1 LKETQ
6 HLSAAFHLQVQSSL
20 STILTGIRHSARHFV
35 RTPGVSLA
43 LLFTIA
49 LGVGSNV
56 AIHGFVRGM
65 TKFNSP
71 LAFDG
76 RVVSIF
82 RRDAHR
88 EAGPLSYAD
97 YRSLG
102 SHPDPFEWIG
112 AARIIP
118 AAITVAGQSQVLSV
132 AAVTPGLA
140 GFFNLTLDQ
149 GVVISHRIWESAFS
163 SKTDLSG
170 EQIHIDGLN
179 LPVVGVA
186 PDWLEGV
193 YRDRAVDLWKP
204 FKEQALEGVDPGSR
218 NFWVL
223 GKRRGSYSINE
234 IQTAVRGRPSGPA
247 ELRVLPYTGTT
258 PEVGEGRSRVG
269 ALLSFAGV
277 LVFFIACS
285 NVAAFLVGRAS
296 ARSHE
301 TSIRVALGASR
312 GQLARGLLS
321 DSIVISVT
329 GGALGMLLA
338 FWTSLVLPSLLFEED
353 AQRLVFAPDLFSIVA
368 ASAACVGI
376 TIVCGLLPVL
386 VTSHDRP
393 ADVLR
398 RESAGPSIGIRHL
411 RVGLVIAQMTSCCL
425 LVISTAFL
433 FAGLRTALQ
442 TSVAHRLRHP
452 ILVSVLASSGI
463 GGGPRYF
470 QNVQEAAPLVA
481 GVSPKAWTARL
492 PGDLPAWVTFRVE
505 PRQLPLRDVTLDV
518 QAFAPSSSTLFALPP
533 VAGRLFGVEH
543 QTCRSAMVNEEAAK
557 KLFGPGTVGR
567 SIRDAANFPVE
578 IIGVLAM
585 PKAAHAA
592 TQPAIYFYQED
603 QKGPHA
609 ERLGLANFRAPI
621 VSNLEQVELDSNVVS
636 PSYFA
641 VMGWPL
647 TAGQLFPDDPNLH
660 GCRVGVVN
668 QEAAD
673 LYFNGN
679 AVGRT
684 VIDDSGRRAEIIG
697 VVHSAPLGTFER
709 RVEPAIYFPMARDFT
724 PYMTLILGALEVSA
738 PLLADLDRGI
748 TAVPG
753 RGPSPVVVKT
763 LETYLNQTALA
774 PLRIATM
781 IIGASATVALI
792 LSIFGLFGALSDAV
806 RQRRREFAVRI
817 ALGAQRRHVIAQVL
831 QEGLR
836 LAAAGA
842 VAGTF
847 GSLLLSRT
855 LAGIIPGNG
864 SPAIWVWMAAPL
876 LLAASVTLASVLPA
890 RRALIV
896 NPLTIMR
903 DD

>member
-1 LKETQ
+1 
-6 HLSAAFHLQVQSSL
+6 
-20 STILTGIRHSARHFV
+20 V

-65 TKFNSP
+65 TRSNSP
-71 LAFDG
+71 LASDG

-97 YRSLG
+97 YLSLR

-118 AAITVAGQSQVLSV
+118 GAITLAGQAEVLSV

-140 GFFNLTLDQ
+140 GFLNLSLDQ

-163 SKTDLSG
+163 AKTDLQG

-179 LPVVGVA
+179 LPVAGVA

-193 YRDRAVDLWKP
+193 YRDRAVDLWMP
-204 FKEQALEGVDPGSR
+204 FNEEALKGVDQGSR

-223 GKRRGSYSINE
+223 GKRRGNYSINE
-234 IQTAVRGRPSGPA
+234 IQTAVRGSPGGTG

-269 ALLSFAGV
+269 ALLNFAGV

-301 TSIRVALGASR
+301 TSVRVALGASR
-312 GQLARGLLS
+312 GQLVRGLLS
-321 DSIVISVT
+321 DSIVISLT

-338 FWTSLVLPSLLFEED
+338 LWTSLVLPSLLFDED
-353 AQRLVFAPDLFSIVA
+353 AKRLIFAPDVFSIVA

-376 TIVCGLLPVL
+376 TIVCGLLPVF
-386 VTSHDRP
+386 VASHDRP

-411 RVGLVIAQMTSCCL
+411 RVGLVIAQMASCCV

-433 FAGLRTALQ
+433 FAGLRSALQ

-452 ILVSVLASSGI
+452 ILVSVEADSSL
-463 GGGPRYF
+463 RYF
-470 QNVQEAAPLVA
+470 QNVQHAAELVA
-481 GVSPKAWTARL
+481 GVSGKAWVARL
-492 PGDLPAWVTFRVE
+492 PGDEPAWESFRVE
-505 PRQLPLRDVTLDV
+505 PRQLPFREVTLDV
-518 QAFAPSSSTLFALPP
+518 AAFTPNSIALFTLPP
-533 VAGRLFGVEH
+533 VAGRLFGQEH
-543 QTCRSAMVNEEAAK
+543 QTCRSAMVNEDAAK
-557 KLFGPGTVGR
+557 VLFGDATVGR
-567 SIRDAANFPVE
+567 SIRDAAGFPVE

-585 PKAAHAA
+585 RKGAPIHP
-592 TQPAIYFYQED
+592 TIYYYQED
-603 QKGPHA
+603 QKGPHS
-609 ERLGLANFRAPI
+609 ERVGLANFRAPI
-621 VSNLEQVELDSNVVS
+621 VSNLEQVELDANVIS
-636 PSYFA
+636 PGYFA
-641 VMGWPL
+641 VMGWPVV
-647 TAGQLFPDDPNLH
+647 AGRLLPDDPKPQ
-660 GCRVGVVN
+660 GCRVAVVN

-673 LYFNGN
+673 LYFHAN
-679 AVGRT
+679 AVGVW
-684 VIDDSGRRAEIIG
+684 VIDDRGRRTEIIG

-709 RVEPAIYFPMARDFT
+709 RVEPAIYFPMAQDFL
-724 PYMTLILGALEVSA
+724 PYMTLILSAQKVNGPILEQ
-738 PLLADLDRGI
+738 LLRKI
-748 TAVPG
+748 EPVPG

-763 LETYLNQTALA
+763 LDTYLNQTALA

-781 IIGASATVALI
+781 IIGASATIALI
-792 LSIFGLFGALSDAV
+792 LSVFGLFGALSDAV

-817 ALGAQRRHVIAQVL
+817 ALGAQRRHVVSQVL

-842 VAGTF
+842 VTGTL